1 MIEQIALALMQA
13 GVIGLTAFG
22 VVWLVFLVLM
32 LVLVTDRTR
41 L

>member
-1 MIEQIALALMQA
+1 MIEQVALALIEA
-13 GVIGLTAFG
+13 GVIGLSAFG
-22 VVWLVFLVLM
+22 VLWLVFLVLM